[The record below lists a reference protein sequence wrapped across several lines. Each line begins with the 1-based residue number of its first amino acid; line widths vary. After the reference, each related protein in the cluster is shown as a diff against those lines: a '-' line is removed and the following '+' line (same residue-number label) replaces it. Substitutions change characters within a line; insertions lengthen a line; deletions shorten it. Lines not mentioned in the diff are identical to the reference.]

1 MVHKVG
7 VNFCGLPEFYYQYMY
22 FIEICNFMNL
32 ILCITTRDQISQ
44 LIAHVDLWSRGLKS
58 TKIEPYQWLSKTSN
72 NKYTC
77 RYTSYE
83 SLSELVSVLIWPRTE
98 TSCIMSLM
106 SRWRLKMSSSLLSGK
121 IQYNTCIMKICSKN
135 VVKI

>member
-44 LIAHVDLWSRGLKS
+44 LIAHVDLWLRGLKS
-58 TKIEPYQWLSKTSN
+58 TKIEPYQWFSKTSN
-72 NKYTC
+72 NKY

-121 IQYNTCIMKICSKN
+121 IQYNTCVMKICSKN